1 MRFRRGHNDRYFKTA
16 LFVSRKSHA
25 SAEAFRTFFHTRQA
39 EPFFK
44 VFRHASSVIRKQ
56 KTDFAVAFFTLEI
69 LQKMLEEIGMSLPE
83 VIKAYPQCCGE
94 TADGNITFDGHSIS
108 NIDKMR
114 KKDVIVFRMN
124 CAELK
129 NRYAGTKGVLSG
141 KKISFERAF
150 ESKNYRKMIV
160 LAEKIYSLGGR
171 LCSSHDCDLFV
182 CTNAESSQVERAKQS
197 GASLVS
203 LPEFLSL
210 TGMTEE
216 ELSAAAEKTDI
227 KALKQK
233 ADLL

>member
-1 MRFRRGHNDRYFKTA
+1 MIDLYGIEQDEENILH
-16 LFVSRKSHA
+16 KS
-25 SAEAFRTFFHTRQA
+25 
-39 EPFFK
+39 
-44 VFRHASSVIRKQ
+44 
-56 KTDFAVAFFTLEI
+56 DDDAFFTLEI